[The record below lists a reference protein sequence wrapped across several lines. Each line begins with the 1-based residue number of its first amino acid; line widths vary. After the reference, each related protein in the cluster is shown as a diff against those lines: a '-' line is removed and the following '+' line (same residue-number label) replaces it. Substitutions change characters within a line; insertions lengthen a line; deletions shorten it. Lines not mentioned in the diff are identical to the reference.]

1 MQPHTVTESHVEKTE
16 VGAELFLNDGT
27 AMIGS
32 VFVRSVTDT
41 GGVDPIL
48 DLLEGA
54 DRMIPCRG
62 ESGELVFVGRSSIAA
77 IRTAGSPPEYEASEL
92 VPMRITVDGGHRFE
106 GVLSL
111 PMGGPAR
118 ISDLLNSAGPWLL
131 CSDSEADR
139 VVWVAS
145 DRMIRSEA
153 P

>member
-1 MQPHTVTESHVEKTE
+1 MQPHTVTESHISKREIA
-16 VGAELFLNDGT
+16 AELFLNDGT
-27 AMIGS
+27 AMVGS
-32 VFVRSVTDT
+32 VFVRDLSDT
-41 GGVDPIL
+41 GGVDPVL

-62 ESGELVFVGRSSIAA
+62 ESGELVFVGRSSFAA
-77 IRTAGSPPEYEASEL
+77 IRTAGQTPAYDASEL

-111 PMGGPAR
+111 PVGGPAR

-131 CSDSEADR
+131 CSASDSDKI
-139 VVWVAS
+139 VWVAS